1 MILKTQMMNQYQNQI
16 PTVKMIQKLII
27 AMTGN
32 NVMTN
37 KSLNYLLNTS
47 DKIYTEM

>member
-1 MILKTQMMNQYQNQI
+1 MILKTQMKNLYQNQI
-16 PTVKMIQKLII
+16 QTVKMIQKLIT

-37 KSLNYLLNTS
+37 KSLNYFLNTFS
-47 DKIYTEM
+47 KIYTEM